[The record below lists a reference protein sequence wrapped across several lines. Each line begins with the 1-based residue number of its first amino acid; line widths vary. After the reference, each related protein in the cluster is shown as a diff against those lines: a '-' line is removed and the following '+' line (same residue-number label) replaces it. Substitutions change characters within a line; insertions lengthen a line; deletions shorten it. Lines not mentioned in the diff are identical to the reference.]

1 MKILFPEDILA
12 EAALNAVLV
21 ISKEGTITL
30 ANSMAE
36 VLFGYKKGE
45 LIGQTIEVLVPERYR
60 AGHIKQR
67 DSFFADPKPR
77 SLGAGRD
84 LFGCKKDGT
93 EVPIEIGLN
102 PIKTTEGIFVLASVI
117 DITERRKIER
127 KLEDFAKETAFLNEQ
142 LEQYA
147 HITSHDL
154 KEPLRAIY
162 SYASLLEKKYKG
174 KLDKNADDY
183 INFIVGGAK
192 RMESLINDLLE
203 YTRIGSKRK
212 LLTKT
217 DCNKLLETVLRNL
230 KVVISENNAKVACD
244 SLPEIF
250 TDENQISILF
260 QNLIV
265 NAIKFTKHGNPE
277 INISCKEKDN
287 GWLFAIKDN
296 GIGIP
301 KEQRERIF
309 QIFQRLHTKEEY
321 EGTGIGLAICKKIV
335 DLHGGKIWVESEEGK
350 GSTFYFTLPMIYF

>member
-1 MKILFPEDILA
+1 MKVLFLEDILA
-12 EAALNAVLV
+12 EAALNAMLV
-21 ISKEGTITL
+21 VNKEGTITL
-30 ANSMAE
+30 ANPTAE

-45 LIGQTIEVLVPERYR
+45 LTGQKIEVLVPECFR
-60 AGHIKQR
+60 AAHVEQR
-67 DSFFADPKPR
+67 DSFFADPKIR

-102 PIKTTEGIFVLASVI
+102 PIKTAEEIFVLASVI
-117 DITERRKIER
+117 DITERKKIEQ
-127 KLEDFAKETAFLNEQ
+127 KLKDSAKEIAFLNGQ

-147 HITSHDL
+147 YITSHDL
-154 KEPLRAIY
+154 KEPLRAMY
-162 SYASLLEKKYKG
+162 SYAALLEKKYKE

-203 YTRIGSKRK
+203 YTHIGSKRK
-212 LLTKT
+212 PLTKT
-217 DCNKLLETVLRNL
+217 DCNKLLETVLKNL

-250 TDENQISILF
+250 TDENQISVLF

-265 NAIKFTKHGNPE
+265 NAIKFTKHGSPE
-277 INISCKEKDN
+277 INISCKQEGSD
-287 GWLFAIKDN
+287 WLFAIKDN

-301 KEQRERIF
+301 KEQKERIF

-350 GSTFYFTLPMIYF
+350 GSTFYFTLPMIYS